1 MTSDAYTREY
11 IDNIN
16 KKNQYT
22 AKLAAPGNFVD
33 NKNLAK
39 IIYNR
44 RNNSTDVRR
53 EKLGKENNDYQQ
65 NYENN
70 DNDAL
75 LSKLVTQVPKN
86 GNLNLVN
93 TSRPNTGAVN
103 QDLKMGS
110 DAAMK

>member
-1 MTSDAYTREY
+1 MTSEAYSREY

-16 KKNQYT
+16 RKNQYT

-44 RNNSTDVRR
+44 RNNSTDIRK
-53 EKLGKENNDYQQ
+53 EKIGKEINDYPQ
-65 NYENN
+65 NYDNN

-86 GNLNLVN
+86 GSLNIMN
-93 TSRPNTGAVN
+93 SSRPNTGAVN

-110 DAAMK
+110 EAAMK

>member
-1 MTSDAYTREY
+1 MTSEAYSREY

-16 KKNQYT
+16 RKSQFT

-33 NKNLAK
+33 NRNLAK

-44 RNNSTDVRR
+44 RNNSTDIRK
-53 EKLGKENNDYQQ
+53 EKIGKEINDYPQNYDNNDH
-65 NYENN
+65 
-70 DNDAL
+70 DAL

-86 GNLNLVN
+86 GNLNIVN
-93 TSRPNTGAVN
+93 SSRPNTGAIN